1 MKYNKLLAKL
11 FLAASALLYA
21 HASLAIL
28 DIEITQGVDT
38 AVPIAIYPF
47 DVNIANATNKTAVD
61 YKKLDELTKVIS
73 ADLYRSGLF
82 LPKLQDTAASSLP
95 LNELP
100 INELQQQEV
109 EYLLRGTIDANP
121 YDRYMV
127 KFELIGLYQLLDLE
141 SSKAQHL
148 EGEKLV
154 AVELND
160 AVLYKNSFSSSSK
173 YLRNLAHHIS
183 DLIYEK
189 LTGIKGVFSSKIAYV
204 NVVWK
209 GDGKQEYI
217 LEVADSD
224 GYNPQNLITSSEP
237 IMSPT
242 WSPKGDEIAYV
253 SFMGNRSKIKIVSLT
268 TGNTKT
274 VTSFKGINGAPA
286 WSPDGTKMALVLSR
300 ENIPKIYALDLLE
313 NKLTK
318 LTSGPAIDTEPR
330 WAPDAKSLIFTSN
343 RGGGPQIY
351 RYTFKDK
358 SIKRLTFDGN
368 YNARASFTPDG
379 NKLVMIHRSE
389 NEEGFKIAVQDLTTF
404 NMDVLTNSSMDESPS
419 VSANGQQI
427 IYATK
432 EGNRGILA
440 EVSIDGRVK
449 LKRPA
454 QVGDVQEPAWSPY
467 LG

>member
-1 MKYNKLLAKL
+1 MIYNRMLVKLCT
-11 FLAASALLYA
+11 AASALIFA
-21 HASLAIL
+21 QSSWAIL
-28 DIEITQGVDT
+28 DIEITQGIDT

-47 DVNIANATNKTAVD
+47 DINTANVSNREVVARE
-61 YKKLDELTKVIS
+61 KLEELTKVIS
-73 ADLYRSGLF
+73 SDLYRSGLF
-82 LPKLQDTAASSLP
+82 LPKMQNTQVGNLP
-95 LNELP
+95 LNQLP
-100 INELQQQEV
+100 ASDLQRQEV
-109 EYLLRGTIDANP
+109 EYVIRGYIEANP

-127 KFELIGLYQLLDLE
+127 KFELIGLYQLLDLKSPRAE
-141 SSKAQHL
+141 PG
-148 EGEKLV
+148 EGSRLV
-154 AVELND
+154 AADLND

-189 LTGIKGVFSSKIAYV
+189 ITGIRGVFSSKIAYV

-209 GDGKQEYI
+209 GNGKQEYI

-253 SFMGNRSKIKIVSLT
+253 SFMGNRSKIRVVNLS

-286 WSPDGTKMALVLSR
+286 WSPDGTKMALVLSQ
-300 ENIPKIYALDLLE
+300 ENTPKVYSLDLAA
-313 NKLTK
+313 NKLTQ
-318 LTSGPAIDTEPR
+318 LTTGPAIDTEPR
-330 WAPDAKSLIFTSN
+330 WAPDGRSIIFTSN

-358 SIKRLTFDGN
+358 TIKRLTYDGS

-379 NKLVMIHRSE
+379 NKLVMIHRGE
-389 NEEGFKIAVQDLTTF
+389 NEDGFKIAVQDLTTF